1 MGSQIKR
8 HADHGGSRHHVGRVE
23 VFHGIDGLVSGFK
36 LDPSARTLVLY
47 DDAAQIAA
55 QLDPAA
61 LHLEQLPP
69 DDAMIRGVSTD
80 AIIAARPDCYQFDTA
95 SLGMA
100 LLRTLQV
107 GGVNPIPPEAIAKG
121 NFGALAAG
129 ADWGCGSSREHAALA
144 LLGAGIGAVYAPSI
158 APIHL
163 DNLIANGMVPFTDRA
178 LFERFMQGEL
188 ITVDDL
194 VPSLTPFQS
203 KIVRRGNVFR
213 FMRAWAEGKE
223 PIDQIETDPRPMT
236 IVEKIMATN
245 MDTANGS
252 VKPGDAG
259 MLRVTT
265 TLCHDYTTAQIDAMI
280 REGLGRPPQV
290 AHPDKHWTFADHLE
304 LMQEGQA
311 GATAEEI
318 AAVTLLRQAQA
329 QVAQETGI
337 HFPQRQ
343 GGGSTGICHQY
354 IRENVVQPGQ
364 VIVGTDSHTC
374 AAGFANAYAFGVGS
388 SPLAIAW
395 EHDVTQATVP
405 ETIRI
410 EFSRELPPSV
420 SGKDIMLFLAHMA
433 KGRAG
438 RSGEFTGRV
447 LQYGGEGLKS
457 LTADDQW
464 VLTNMA
470 TECSAK
476 TGIVEPN
483 EVLTTY
489 LVDKRGMSPEEVQ
502 QMIVYPDERAEYA
515 DVIKVDLATVVP
527 AVSKPGHTGNMVPLN
542 DVAHSK
548 VDMAYS
554 GSCTAGSYE
563 ILLRLAEILSG
574 KVIVIPMHVQ
584 AGSDAVLQQARERGI
599 IDLLKA
605 SGVTMI
611 DVPGCGA
618 CLAAGPGGPEK
629 GKTVISTT
637 NRNFA
642 GRMGD
647 GDAFLA
653 NVGVVATTAL
663 LGRIPTMEEYILAL
677 EGATDLGHLKE
688 RRGNSHSVHGIGMRE
703 PIAHR
708 PSTSPDIPQDIDI

>member
-1 MGSQIKR
+1 MGSQIER
-8 HADHGGSRHHVGRVE
+8 QADRNGSRRFVGRVE
-23 VFHGIDGLVSGFK
+23 ILFGLDGLVSGFK
-36 LDPSARTLVLY
+36 LAPLARTLVLY

-55 QLDPAA
+55 QLDPSAP
-61 LHLEQLPP
+61 LSGRLPP

-80 AIIAARPDCYQFDTA
+80 AIIAARPDCYRFDTP
-95 SLGMA
+95 SLGKVV
-100 LLRTLQV
+100 LRTLQV
-107 GGVNPIPPEAIAKG
+107 GDVNPIPPEAIANG
-121 NFGALAAG
+121 NFGAIAAG
-129 ADWGCGSSREHAALA
+129 SDWGCGSSREHAALA
-144 LLGAGIGAVYAPSI
+144 LLGAGIAAVYAPSI

-163 DNLIANGMVPFTDRA
+163 DNLIANGMVPFMDRV
-178 LFERFMQGEL
+178 LFERFMQGE
-188 ITVDDL
+188 TVTVAEL
-194 VPSLTPFQS
+194 VPSLTPFQRR
-203 KIVRRGNVFR
+203 IMQRGNIFR
-213 FMRAWAEGKE
+213 FMQAWAEGQE
-223 PIDQIETDPRPMT
+223 PIDQIETDARPMT
-236 IVEKIMATN
+236 IVEKVMAAN
-245 MDTANGS
+245 MDTAHGF

-265 TLCHDYTTAQIDAMI
+265 TLCHDYTTAQIDTMI
-280 REGLGRPPQV
+280 REGLGRAPQV
-290 AHPDKHWTFADHLE
+290 AHPEEHWTFADHLE

-318 AAVTLLRQAQA
+318 AAVTLLRDAQA
-329 QVAQETGI
+329 RVAQETGI
-337 HFPQRQ
+337 HFPQRE

-354 IRENVVQPGQ
+354 FKENVVRPGH

-405 ETIRI
+405 QTIRI
-410 EFSRELPPSV
+410 EFSGKLPPSV
-420 SGKDIMLFLAHMA
+420 SGKDIMLFLAHVA

-438 RSGEFTGRV
+438 RHDEFTGRV
-447 LQYGGEGLKS
+447 LEYGGEGLTS
-457 LTADDQW
+457 LSADDQW

-476 TGIVEPN
+476 TGIIEPN

-489 LVDKRGMSPEEVQ
+489 LVEKRGMSTEEVQ
-502 QMIVYPDERAEYA
+502 STVVYPDEGAQYV
-515 DVIKVDLATVVP
+515 DVIRVNLATVVP
-527 AVSKPGHTGNMVPLN
+527 AVSRPGHTGNMVPLN
-542 DVAHSK
+542 EVARSK

-563 ILLRLAEILSG
+563 ILLRLAQILHG
-574 KVIVIPMHVQ
+574 KTIVIPMYVQ
-584 AGSDAVLQQARERGI
+584 AGSDAVLQQAKERGI
-599 IDLLKA
+599 VDVLEA
-605 SGVTMI
+605 SGVTII

-642 GRMGD
+642 GRMGE

-663 LGRIPTMEEYILAL
+663 LGRIPSMEEYIDAL
-677 EGATDLGHLKE
+677 EAATG
-688 RRGNSHSVHGIGMRE
+688 
-703 PIAHR
+703 
-708 PSTSPDIPQDIDI
+708 

>member
-1 MGSQIKR
+1 MGSQIER
-8 HADHGGSRHHVGRVE
+8 QADHTGPRHYVGGVE
-23 VFHGIDGLVSGFK
+23 VFFGLDGFVSGFT
-36 LDPSARTLVLY
+36 LDPSVKTLVLY
-47 DDAAQIAA
+47 DDAGQIAA

-61 LHLEQLPP
+61 PHITQLPP
-69 DDAMIRGVSTD
+69 DDAMIGGVSTD

-95 SLGMA
+95 SLGMVV
-100 LLRTLQV
+100 LRTLQV
-107 GGVNPIPPEAIAKG
+107 GSVNPIPPGAVANG
-121 NFGALAAG
+121 HFGAVAAG

-163 DNLIANGMVPFTDRA
+163 DNLVANGMVPFTDRA

-188 ITVDDL
+188 ITVAEL
-194 VPSLTPFQS
+194 APALTPFQRR
-203 KIVRRGNVFR
+203 IMRRGNIFR
-213 FMRAWAEGKE
+213 FMQAWAEGEE
-223 PIDQIETDPRPMT
+223 PIESIETEPRPMT
-236 IVEKIMATN
+236 IVEKIMAAQ
-245 MDTANGS
+245 MDTAHGY
-252 VKPGDAG
+252 VRPGDAG

-265 TLCHDYTTAQIDAMI
+265 TLCHDYTTAQIDTMI
-280 REGLGRPPQV
+280 REGLGRAPQV
-290 AHPDKHWTFADHLE
+290 AHPENHWTFADHLE

-318 AAVTLLRQAQA
+318 AAVTLLRDAQA
-329 QVAQETGI
+329 RVARETGI
-337 HFPQRQ
+337 HFPQRD

-354 IRENVVQPGQ
+354 LKENIVRPGQ

-374 AAGFANAYAFGVGS
+374 AAGFADAYAFGVGS

-405 ETIRI
+405 QTIRI
-410 EFSRELPPSV
+410 EFSGILPPSV
-420 SGKDIMLFLAHMA
+420 SGKDIMLYLAHLA

-438 RSGEFTGRV
+438 RNDEFTGKV
-447 LQYGGEGLKS
+447 LEYGGKGLTS

-483 EVLTTY
+483 EVLISY
-489 LVDKRGMSPEEVQ
+489 LVEKRGISLEEVEHSL
-502 QMIVYPDERAEYA
+502 VYPDEGAQYA

-527 AVSKPGHTGNMVPLN
+527 AVSKPGHTGNMVRLN
-542 DVAHSK
+542 EVANSK

-563 ILLRLAEILSG
+563 ILLRLAEILNG
-574 KVIVIPMHVQ
+574 KTIVIPMHVQ
-584 AGSDAVLQQARERGI
+584 AGSDAVLQRAKENGI
-599 IDLLKA
+599 VDLLQG

-629 GKTVISTT
+629 GQTVISTT

-642 GRMGD
+642 GRMGN
-647 GDAFLA
+647 GDAYLA

-663 LGRIPTMEEYILAL
+663 LGRIPTMEEYIAAL
-677 EGATDLGHLKE
+677 EAATDLSHLKLPLVV
-688 RRGNSHSVHGIGMRE
+688 RRQS
-703 PIAHR
+703 
-708 PSTSPDIPQDIDI
+708 

>member
-1 MGSQIKR
+1 
-8 HADHGGSRHHVGRVE
+8 
-23 VFHGIDGLVSGFK
+23 
-36 LDPSARTLVLY
+36 
-47 DDAAQIAA
+47 
-55 QLDPAA
+55 
-61 LHLEQLPP
+61 
-69 DDAMIRGVSTD
+69 
-80 AIIAARPDCYQFDTA
+80 
-95 SLGMA
+95 
-100 LLRTLQV
+100 
-107 GGVNPIPPEAIAKG
+107 
-121 NFGALAAG
+121 
-129 ADWGCGSSREHAALA
+129 
-144 LLGAGIGAVYAPSI
+144 
-158 APIHL
+158 
-163 DNLIANGMVPFTDRA
+163 
-178 LFERFMQGEL
+178 
-188 ITVDDL
+188 
-194 VPSLTPFQS
+194 
-203 KIVRRGNVFR
+203 
-213 FMRAWAEGKE
+213 
-223 PIDQIETDPRPMT
+223 
-236 IVEKIMATN
+236 
-245 MDTANGS
+245 
-252 VKPGDAG
+252 
-259 MLRVTT
+259 
-265 TLCHDYTTAQIDAMI
+265 MI

-354 IRENVVQPGQ
+354 IKENVVQPGH

-405 ETIRI
+405 ETIRV
-410 EFSRELPPSV
+410 EFSRQLPPSV
-420 SGKDIMLFLAHMA
+420 SGKDIMLFLAHLA

-447 LQYGGEGLKS
+447 LQYGGAGLTS
-457 LTADDQW
+457 LSADDQW

-476 TGIVEPN
+476 TGIIEPN
-483 EVLTTY
+483 EVLTAY

-502 QMIVYPDERAEYA
+502 QMMVYPDEEAEYA

-542 DVAHSK
+542 DVAHNK

-574 KVIVIPMHVQ
+574 KAIVIPMHVQ
-584 AGSDAVLQQARERGI
+584 AGSDAVLQQAREKGI
-599 IDLLKA
+599 IDVLKA
-605 SGVTMI
+605 SGVTII

-653 NVGVVATTAL
+653 NVGVVATAAL
-663 LGRIPTMEEYILAL
+663 LGQIPTMEEYILTL
-677 EGATDLGHLKE
+677 EGAADLGHLKL
-688 RRGNSHSVHGIGMRE
+688 S
-703 PIAHR
+703 
-708 PSTSPDIPQDIDI
+708 Q